1 MHFRYKAKNKMSFAK
16 HSAGGGPDPQSPSTN
31 DLFYER
37 RESVIYANPTAAKP
51 VPGGRRRSTVSSVLT
66 TETIKERQVGG
77 DKRN

>member
-1 MHFRYKAKNKMSFAK
+1 MSFAK

-31 DLFYER
+31 DMFYER